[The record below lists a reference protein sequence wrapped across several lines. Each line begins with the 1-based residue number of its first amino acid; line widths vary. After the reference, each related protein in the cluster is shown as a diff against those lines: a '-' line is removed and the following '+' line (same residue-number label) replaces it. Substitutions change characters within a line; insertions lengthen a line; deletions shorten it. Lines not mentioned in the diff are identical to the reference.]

1 MRWRMFGVAAL
12 ALSLVAAPSVRF
24 FGRPA
29 VRVNG
34 QIMRVYL
41 TQMQD
46 VIRERG
52 LGVEKSA

>member
-1 MRWRMFGVAAL
+1 MFGVAAL
-12 ALSLVAAPSVRF
+12 ALSLVAAPSIRF

-29 VRVNG
+29 ARVNG

-41 TQMQD
+41 TQVQD